1 MARRKS
7 SGCSSDIFVWLIII
21 GIIGAISD
29 AVAKHWKLILL
40 IAGIILI
47 ILLIYFSRKNSDIIK
62 SAPVSFRPHIAHGL
76 KLDAGYYNAGHE
88 ISAGIYDIKC
98 LKDGGTVKI
107 SPDFSVFLDVG
118 EVFKN
123 VRIPSNSILSIPVG
137 MTIDLFNHREMYDL
151 AEEKA
156 EVLEEEQNS
165 SSIPCLPNMDTMEGH
180 RFEYFCANILRTS
193 GYENVEVTRG
203 SGDHGVDVIAVKSG
217 IKYAVQC
224 KRFSGGVGNKA
235 VQEIYFG
242 KSYYHCHVGIVMTN
256 SYFTPAA
263 KKAAEEAGVI
273 LWDGGFLRKY
283 ISQNDNS
290 GSLEQI
296 PANENV
302 STPQASEKQLS
313 KSEGGI
319 KMYDAEKGLYPP
331 GKYVT
336 GKTLPL
342 GGYVLKAYK
351 SEEGYVYFYNSMDDM
366 LSEQNELSYHAFDDD
381 YFISVPEEGRYISID
396 SADVQKVI

>member
-7 SGCSSDIFVWLIII
+7 SGCSSDIFSWLIVI

-29 AVAKHWKLILL
+29 AVAKHWKIILL

-47 ILLIYFSRKNSDIIK
+47 ILLIYFFRKNSDIVE

-88 ISAGIYDIKC
+88 IPAGIYDIKC

-123 VRIPSNSILSIPVG
+123 VRIPSNSVLSIPVG

-156 EVLEEEQNS
+156 EVLEEERNS

-235 VQEIYFG
+235 VQEIYF
-242 KSYYHCHVGIVMTN
+242 
-256 SYFTPAA
+256 
-263 KKAAEEAGVI
+263 
-273 LWDGGFLRKY
+273 
-283 ISQNDNS
+283 
-290 GSLEQI
+290 
-296 PANENV
+296 
-302 STPQASEKQLS
+302 
-313 KSEGGI
+313 
-319 KMYDAEKGLYPP
+319 
-331 GKYVT
+331 
-336 GKTLPL
+336 
-342 GGYVLKAYK
+342 
-351 SEEGYVYFYNSMDDM
+351 
-366 LSEQNELSYHAFDDD
+366 
-381 YFISVPEEGRYISID
+381 
-396 SADVQKVI
+396 

>member
-29 AVAKHWKLILL
+29 AIVKHWKLILL
-40 IAGIILI
+40 ITGIILI
-47 ILLIYFSRKNSDIIK
+47 ILLIYFSRKNSDIIE

-156 EVLEEEQNS
+156 EVPDEVQIDSLN
-165 SSIPCLPNMDTMEGH
+165 IDTMDGH
-180 RFEYFCANILRTS
+180 DFEYFCASIMKKNGFDTA
-193 GYENVEVTRG
+193 EVTRS
-203 SGDHGVDVIAVKSG
+203 SGDHGADIIATRNNVR
-217 IKYAVQC
+217 YAVQC
-224 KRFSGGVGNKA
+224 KRWSSAVGNKV
-235 VQEIYFG
+235 VQDVFYAKEV
-242 KSYYHCHVGIVMTN
+242 YHCHVGIIITTN
-256 SYFTPAA
+256 TFTHAAREAA
-263 KKAAEEAGVI
+263 KEAGIV
-273 LWDGGFLRKY
+273 LWDGDFLRKY

-290 GSLEQI
+290 GSLEQA

-302 STPQASEKQLS
+302 FIPQAPEKQLP

-351 SEEGYVYFYNSMDDM
+351 NEEGYVYFYNSMDDM

-381 YFISVPEEGRYISID
+381 YFISIPEEGKYISID

>member
-7 SGCSSDIFVWLIII
+7 SGCSSDIFSWLIVI

-29 AVAKHWKLILL
+29 AVAKHWKIILL
-40 IAGIILI
+40 IVGIILI
-47 ILLIYFSRKNSDIIK
+47 ILLIYFSHKNSDIIE

-137 MTIDLFNHREMYDL
+137 MTIDLFNYRDMYDL
-151 AEEKA
+151 VEEKD
-156 EVLEEEQNS
+156 EMPEERQIDLLN
-165 SSIPCLPNMDTMEGH
+165 INTMDGH
-180 RFEYFCANILRTS
+180 DFEYFCARVMKRNGFDTA
-193 GYENVEVTRG
+193 EVTRS
-203 SGDHGVDVIAVKSG
+203 SGDHGADIIATRNNVR
-217 IKYAVQC
+217 YAVQC
-224 KRFSGGVGNKA
+224 KRWSSAVGNKV
-235 VQEIYFG
+235 VQDVFYA
-242 KSYYHCHVGIVMTN
+242 KQVYHCHVGIIITSN
-256 SYFTPAA
+256 TFTPAA
-263 KKAAEEAGVI
+263 REAAKEAGIV
-273 LWDGGFLRKY
+273 LWDGDFLKKY

-290 GSLEQI
+290 DSLEQT
-296 PANENV
+296 PTNENV
-302 STPQASEKQLS
+302 FLPQTSEKQS
-313 KSEGGI
+313 PKSEGGL

-351 SEEGYVYFYNSMDDM
+351 NEEGYVYFYNSMDDM
-366 LSEQNELSYHAFDDD
+366 LSEQNELSYHVFDDD
-381 YFISVPEEGRYISID
+381 YFISVPEEGKYISID

>member
-29 AVAKHWKLILL
+29 AVAKHWKIILL

-47 ILLIYFSRKNSDIIK
+47 ILLIYFFRKNSDIIE

-137 MTIDLFNHREMYDL
+137 MTIDLFNYREMYDL
-151 AEEKA
+151 VEEKD
-156 EVLEEEQNS
+156 EMPEERQ
-165 SSIPCLPNMDTMEGH
+165 MDLLNINTMDGH
-180 RFEYFCANILRTS
+180 DFEYFCARVMKRNGFDTA
-193 GYENVEVTRG
+193 EVTRS
-203 SGDHGVDVIAVKSG
+203 SGDHGADIIATRNNVR
-217 IKYAVQC
+217 YAVQC
-224 KRFSGGVGNKA
+224 KRWSSAVGNKV
-235 VQEIYFG
+235 VQDVFYA
-242 KSYYHCHVGIVMTN
+242 KQVYHCHVGIIITSN
-256 SYFTPAA
+256 TFTPAA
-263 KKAAEEAGVI
+263 REAAKEAGIV
-273 LWDGGFLRKY
+273 LWDGDFLKKY

-290 GSLEQI
+290 DFLEQ
-296 PANENV
+296 AHTNENV
-302 STPQASEKQLS
+302 FLPQTSEKQS
-313 KSEGGI
+313 PKSEGGL

-351 SEEGYVYFYNSMDDM
+351 NEEGYVYFYNSMDDM
-366 LSEQNELSYHAFDDD
+366 LSEQNELSYHVFDDD
-381 YFISVPEEGRYISID
+381 YFISVPEEGKYISID

>member
-29 AVAKHWKLILL
+29 AVAKHWKIILL

-47 ILLIYFSRKNSDIIK
+47 ILLIYFFRKNSDIIE

-137 MTIDLFNHREMYDL
+137 MTIDLFNYREMYDL
-151 AEEKA
+151 VEEKD
-156 EVLEEEQNS
+156 EMSEERQ
-165 SSIPCLPNMDTMEGH
+165 MDLLNINTMDGH
-180 RFEYFCANILRTS
+180 DFEYFCARVMKRNGFDTA
-193 GYENVEVTRG
+193 EVTRS
-203 SGDHGVDVIAVKSG
+203 SGDHGADIIATRNNVR
-217 IKYAVQC
+217 YAVQC
-224 KRFSGGVGNKA
+224 KRWSSAVGNKV
-235 VQEIYFG
+235 VQDVFYA
-242 KSYYHCHVGIVMTN
+242 KQVYHCHVGIIITSN
-256 SYFTPAA
+256 TFTPAA
-263 KKAAEEAGVI
+263 REAAKEAGIV
-273 LWDGGFLRKY
+273 LWDGDFLKKY

-290 GSLEQI
+290 DFLEQA
-296 PANENV
+296 PTNENV
-302 STPQASEKQLS
+302 FLPQTSEKQS
-313 KSEGGI
+313 PKSEGGL

-351 SEEGYVYFYNSMDDM
+351 NEEGYVYFYNSMDDM
-366 LSEQNELSYHAFDDD
+366 LSEQNELSYHVFDDD
-381 YFISVPEEGRYISID
+381 YFISVPEEGKYISID

>member
-1 MARRKS
+1 MAKKS
-7 SGCSSDIFVWLIII
+7 SGCSSDIFTWLIVI

-29 AVAKHWKLILL
+29 AITKHWKLILL

-47 ILLIYFSRKNSDIIK
+47 ILLIYFSHKNSDIIE
-62 SAPVSFRPHIAHGL
+62 SAPKKTSQHIVRGL

-123 VRIPSNSILSIPVG
+123 VRISSNSVLSIPVG
-137 MTIDLFNHREMYDL
+137 MTIDLFNRREIYDL
-151 AEEKA
+151 VEEKSEA
-156 EVLEEEQNS
+156 LEEEQNS
-165 SSIPCLPNMDTMEGH
+165 SPIPSLPNMDTMEGH
-180 RFEYFCANILRTS
+180 RFEYFCADILRTS

-263 KKAAEEAGVI
+263 KKAAREAGVI
-273 LWDGGFLRKY
+273 LWDGDFLRKY

-296 PANENV
+296 PTNENV

-351 SEEGYVYFYNSMDDM
+351 NEEGYVYFYNSMDDM

>member
-47 ILLIYFSRKNSDIIK
+47 ILLIYFSHKNSDIIE
-62 SAPVSFRPHIAHGL
+62 SAPKKTSPHIVRGL

-88 ISAGIYDIKC
+88 IPAGIYDIKC
-98 LKDGGTVKI
+98 LKTGGVVDIT
-107 SPDFSVFLDVG
+107 PDFNEFLNVG

-123 VRIPSNSILSIPVG
+123 VRVPLNSTLSISVG
-137 MTIDLFNHREMYDL
+137 MAIDLFNHREIYDL
-151 AEEKA
+151 VEEKD
-156 EVLEEEQNS
+156 EVSEERQIDLSN
-165 SSIPCLPNMDTMEGH
+165 INTMDGH
-180 RFEYFCANILRTS
+180 DFEYFCARVMKRNGFDTA
-193 GYENVEVTRG
+193 EVTRS
-203 SGDHGVDVIAVKSG
+203 SGDHGADIIATRNNVR
-217 IKYAVQC
+217 YAVQC
-224 KRFSGGVGNKA
+224 KRWSSAVGNKV
-235 VQEIYFG
+235 VQDVFYA
-242 KSYYHCHVGIVMTN
+242 KQVYHCHVGIIITN
-256 SYFTPAA
+256 NTFTPAA
-263 KKAAEEAGVI
+263 REAAKEAGIV
-273 LWDGGFLRKY
+273 LWDGDFLKKY

-290 GSLEQI
+290 NSLEQVPI
-296 PANENV
+296 NENV
-302 STPQASEKQLS
+302 FSPQAPQKQLP

-351 SEEGYVYFYNSMDDM
+351 NEEGYVYFYNSMDDM
-366 LSEQNELSYHAFDDD
+366 LSEQNELSYHVFDDD
-381 YFISVPEEGRYISID
+381 YFISVPEEGKYISIE

>member
-7 SGCSSDIFVWLIII
+7 SGCSSDIFSWLIVI

-29 AVAKHWKLILL
+29 AITKHWKLILL
-40 IAGIILI
+40 IVGIILI
-47 ILLIYFSRKNSDIIK
+47 ILLIYFSHKNSDIIE
-62 SAPVSFRPHIAHGL
+62 SAPKKTSPHIVRGL

-88 ISAGIYDIKC
+88 IPAGIYDIKC
-98 LKDGGTVKI
+98 LKTGGVVDIT
-107 SPDFSVFLDVG
+107 PDFNEFLNVG

-123 VRIPSNSILSIPVG
+123 VRVPLNSTLSISVG
-137 MTIDLFNHREMYDL
+137 MAIDLFNHREIYDL
-151 AEEKA
+151 VEEKD
-156 EVLEEEQNS
+156 EVPEERQIDLSN
-165 SSIPCLPNMDTMEGH
+165 INTMDGH
-180 RFEYFCANILRTS
+180 DFEYFCARVMKRNGFDTA
-193 GYENVEVTRG
+193 EVTRS
-203 SGDHGVDVIAVKSG
+203 SGDHGADIIATRNNVR
-217 IKYAVQC
+217 YAVQC
-224 KRFSGGVGNKA
+224 KRWSSAVGNKV
-235 VQEIYFG
+235 VQDVFYA
-242 KSYYHCHVGIVMTN
+242 KQVYHCHVGIIITN
-256 SYFTPAA
+256 NTFTPAA
-263 KKAAEEAGVI
+263 REAAQEAGIV
-273 LWDGGFLRKY
+273 LWDGDFLKKY
-283 ISQNDNS
+283 ISQNDNY

-302 STPQASEKQLS
+302 STPQASEKQLP

-351 SEEGYVYFYNSMDDM
+351 NEEGYVYFYNSMDDM

-381 YFISVPEEGRYISID
+381 YFISVPEEGKYISIE

>member
-47 ILLIYFSRKNSDIIK
+47 ILLIYFSHKNSDIIE
-62 SAPVSFRPHIAHGL
+62 SAPKKTSPHIVRGL

-88 ISAGIYDIKC
+88 IPAGIYDIKC
-98 LKDGGTVKI
+98 LKTGGVVDIT
-107 SPDFSVFLDVG
+107 PDFNEFLNVG

-123 VRIPSNSILSIPVG
+123 VRVPLNSTLSISVG
-137 MTIDLFNHREMYDL
+137 MAIDLFNHREIYDL
-151 AEEKA
+151 VEEKD
-156 EVLEEEQNS
+156 EVSEERQIDLSN
-165 SSIPCLPNMDTMEGH
+165 INTMDGH
-180 RFEYFCANILRTS
+180 DFEYFCARVMKRNGFDTA
-193 GYENVEVTRG
+193 EVTRS
-203 SGDHGVDVIAVKSG
+203 SGDHGADIIATRNNVR
-217 IKYAVQC
+217 YAVQC
-224 KRFSGGVGNKA
+224 KRWSSAVGNKV
-235 VQEIYFG
+235 VQDVFYA
-242 KSYYHCHVGIVMTN
+242 KQVYHCHVGIIITN
-256 SYFTPAA
+256 NTFTPAA
-263 KKAAEEAGVI
+263 REAAKEAGIV
-273 LWDGGFLRKY
+273 LWDGDFLKKY

-290 GSLEQI
+290 NSLEQV
-296 PANENV
+296 PVNENV
-302 STPQASEKQLS
+302 FSPQAPEKQLS

-351 SEEGYVYFYNSMDDM
+351 NEEGYVYFYNSMDDM
-366 LSEQNELSYHAFDDD
+366 LSEQNELSYHVFDDD
-381 YFISVPEEGRYISID
+381 YFISVPEEGKYISIE